1 MTRERASWPL
11 RRWAGVLALVEAV
24 LLVGALAGGA
34 LALSRLDDAR
44 SRLLDVVGPQLLQA
58 KALSTALVDQ
68 ETGIRGYLL
77 TRQQEFLEPYRAGL
91 ADQDRAVAELRRLG
105 ATPDTTAGRDLD
117 AVLTGADAWRGA
129 ALAQAAPGGPA
140 PTAAQVEQDKKL
152 FDALRGRLTEQDAH
166 LDAARL
172 DARADLAAATTL
184 LTWILVTIA
193 VVIAAAFVLLFAGLR
208 RAVVGPIQQL
218 AAAVRDTAARD
229 LHRPVVA
236 TGPREVRQLG
246 ADVDTMRR
254 RILDEVAELER
265 AHTLLETRTHALERS
280 NSDLEQFAYVASH
293 DLQEPLRKVTS
304 FCQLLQKRYQ
314 DKLDERGDQYIEF
327 AVDGAKR
334 MQVLINDL
342 LAFSRVG
349 RRGGEPVEVE
359 TTALVAT
366 AAANLESV
374 LADAGARVSVADG
387 LPPVRGE
394 QSLLTA
400 VFQNLIGNAVKFRG
414 ERPPEITVG
423 AEPDGAD
430 WVFSVT
436 DNGIGIDPQYAERIF
451 VIFQRL
457 HGRGDYPGTGIGL
470 AMCRKIVEHHGGR
483 IWLDTEV
490 AEGTCFRFTLPA
502 LAAPEQP
509 GAVDEEQDA
518 A

>member
-1 MTRERASWPL
+1 MTDARPAWPL
-11 RRWAGVLALVEAV
+11 RRWAGLLAFVEAV
-24 LLVGALAGGA
+24 LLCVALAGGA

-44 SRLLDVVGPQLLQA
+44 SRLLDEVGPQLLQA
-58 KALSTALVDQ
+58 KALSSALVDQ

-105 ATPDTTAGRDLD
+105 ATPDTAEGRDLD
-117 AVLTGADAWRGA
+117 AVLAGAGTWRGA
-129 ALAQAAPGGPA
+129 ALAQSAPGGPA
-140 PTAAQVEQDKKL
+140 PTAAQVEQVKKL
-152 FDALRGRLTEQDAH
+152 FDALRVRLTGQDAH
-166 LDAARL
+166 LEAARVA
-172 DARADLAAATTL
+172 ARTDLAAATKL
-184 LTWILVTIA
+184 LTWILVAIA

-208 RAVVGPIQQL
+208 RAVVGPIREL
-218 AAAVRDTAARD
+218 AAAVRDVAARD

-254 RILDEVAELER
+254 RILAEVAGLEV
-265 AHTLLETRTHALERS
+265 AHAQLETRTHALERS

-304 FCQLLQKRYQ
+304 FCQLLEKRYQ
-314 DKLDERGDQYIEF
+314 DKLDERGEQYIGF

-349 RRGGEPVEVE
+349 RRGGEPAEVE
-359 TTALVAT
+359 TAALVA
-366 AAANLESV
+366 AATANLESV
-374 LADAGARVSVADG
+374 LDGAGARVIVADG
-387 LPPVRGE
+387 LPPVLGE
-394 QSLLTA
+394 RSLLTA

-414 ERPPEITVG
+414 ERAPEITVG
-423 AEPDGAD
+423 AERDGAD

-436 DNGIGIDPQYAERIF
+436 DNGIGIEAQYAERIF

-483 IWLDTEV
+483 VWLDTEV
-490 AEGTCFRFTLPA
+490 TEGTCFRFTLPG
-502 LAAPEQP
+502 AA
-509 GAVDEEQDA
+509 EEAQA
-518 A
+518 AA